1 MPSRRNNEVAM
12 SSFFG
17 SLLALVLILGCAA
30 AVLIAYLISIHNKL
44 VSLKARLENA
54 FAQIEVQL
62 TRRYDLI
69 PNIVEVAKAYLKH
82 ENDTLLNVIGARND
96 ALASLKAASAHP
108 GDPASIEALNAAEK
122 RLSGGLGGL
131 RLQMEAYPELKGD
144 RVMTQLSE
152 ELSTTENRVAF
163 ARQAFNDAVTEY
175 NIRRNSFPSS
185 IVANACGHTTDAA
198 LLQAENKEAIQAAP
212 KISF

>member
-1 MPSRRNNEVAM
+1 M
-12 SSFFG
+12 SSFFA

-30 AVLIAYLISIHNKL
+30 AVLIAWLIAIHNKL

-82 ENDTLLNVIGARND
+82 ENDTLLNVVNARND
-96 ALASLKAASAHP
+96 AAASLKEAAARP
-108 GDPASIEALNAAEK
+108 GDPAAIEALNAAEK
-122 RLSGGLGGL
+122 RLAGGLGGL
-131 RLQMEAYPELKGD
+131 RLQVEAYPELKGD

-152 ELSTTENRVAF
+152 ELASTENRVAF
-163 ARQAFNDAVTEY
+163 ARQAFNDAVTAY

-185 IVANACGHTTDAA
+185 IVANACGHTKDAA
-198 LLQAENKEAIQAAP
+198 LLQAENREAIQAAP

>member
-1 MPSRRNNEVAM
+1 M

-30 AVLIAYLISIHNKL
+30 AVLIACLISIHNKL

-69 PNIVEVAKAYLKH
+69 PNMVEVAKAYLKH
-82 ENDTLLNVIGARND
+82 ENDTLINVIGARND
-96 ALASLKAASAHP
+96 AAASLKAASAHP

-131 RLQMEAYPELKGD
+131 RLQVEAYPELKGD

-163 ARQAFNDAVTEY
+163 ARQAFNDAVTAY

-185 IVANACGHTTDAA
+185 IVANACGHTKDAA